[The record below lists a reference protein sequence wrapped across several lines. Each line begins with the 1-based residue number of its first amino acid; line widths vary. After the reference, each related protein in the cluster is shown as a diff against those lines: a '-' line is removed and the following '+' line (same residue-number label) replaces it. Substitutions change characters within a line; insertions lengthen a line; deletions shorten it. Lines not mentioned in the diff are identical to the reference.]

1 MSIQGGLNLDRISVM
16 IEALSKDDPRRFMLS
31 TLKFKNHRGVK
42 AIFEL
47 GKLKSELLDMA
58 RDPKAGDADVGPPPT
73 PPKLLDTMTDDEKAE
88 IQWDYTKKLNEWEFQ
103 KKAVRMKIPV
113 SDLYTIEDYLE
124 PFVDAIYASC
134 SIKGDRFHAL
144 TKEISEPQ
152 GGGFFGLGKKAAQ

>member
-1 MSIQGGLNLDRISVM
+1 MSMPGLNLDRISVM
-16 IEALSKDDPRRFMLS
+16 IEALSKEDPRRFMLS

-42 AIFEL
+42 AIYEL

-58 RDPKAGDADVGPPPT
+58 RDPKAGDADVGPPP
-73 PPKLLDTMTDDEKAE
+73 PPPRLTEEMTDDEKAE

-124 PFVDAIYASC
+124 PFVDAVYASC

-152 GGGFFGLGKKAAQ
+152 SSGLFGLGKKAAQ

>member
-1 MSIQGGLNLDRISVM
+1 MSMPLQLDRISVM
-16 IEALSKDDPRRFMLS
+16 IDALSKDDPRRFMLS

-42 AIFEL
+42 AIYEL

-58 RDPKAGDADVGPPPT
+58 RDPKAGDADVGPPPN
-73 PPKLLDTMTDDEKAE
+73 PPKITENMTEDEKAE
-88 IQWDYTKKLNEWEFQ
+88 IQWDYTKKLSEWDFQ

-144 TKEISEPQ
+144 TKEVNEEQ
-152 GGGFFGLGKKAAQ
+152 GKGLFGMMKKAS